1 MNTTIISSIRQI
13 DKQFVRLSVGDD
25 GTLVLSMGNEFT
37 LIGDLADWA
46 YLLGHLTDLFEDVL
60 EQDQ

>member
-1 MNTTIISSIRQI
+1 MNTTIISSIKNI
-13 DKQFVRLSVGDD
+13 DQASIRLTISDKGSLVLSVG
-25 GTLVLSMGNEFT
+25 NEFS
-37 LIGDLADWA
+37 LIGDLKDWA